1 MEALLINLLIHS
13 FIFFTFHSWC
23 LSPEGV
29 NTYTN
34 RSLTTRTYARARALG
49 AHKRYELHEGLENTG
64 GPATSR
70 RWHPDLAHLGWGAGG
85 GSRDLAPSQI
95 QHLPPPLPTPHPTS
109 AATTTLL
116 SHVCEP
122 RGTRRRAAHLLRL
135 GCHVSALVP
144 RHPSSSASP
153 PLRWHLRRLHSPY
166 HSSSALTP
174 LGFQRWHRDS
184 VSRPFPLALSMQV
197 P

>member
-13 FIFFTFHSWC
+13 YIFFTFHSWC

-95 QHLPPPLPTPHPTS
+95 QHLPPTPSHSTSYERGHNHTTISCVRTAWHPPSGSTPAS
-109 AATTTLL
+109 
-116 SHVCEP
+116 P
-122 RGTRRRAAHLLRL
+122 R
-135 GCHVSALVP
+135 VP
-144 RHPSSSASP
+144 RLRPRAPS
-153 PLRWHLRRLHSPY
+153 
-166 HSSSALTP
+166 
-174 LGFQRWHRDS
+174 
-184 VSRPFPLALSMQV
+184 PFV
-197 P
+197 

>member
-85 GSRDLAPSQI
+85 GGAE
-95 QHLPPPLPTPHPTS
+95 TW
-109 AATTTLL
+109 
-116 SHVCEP
+116 
-122 RGTRRRAAHLLRL
+122 
-135 GCHVSALVP
+135 P
-144 RHPSSSASP
+144 RHRYNIYP
-153 PLRWHLRRLHSPY
+153 H
-166 HSSSALTP
+166 
-174 LGFQRWHRDS
+174 
-184 VSRPFPLALSMQV
+184 PFPLHILRARPQPHYYLMCENRVAPAVGQHTCFASGATSPPSCPVTLRLV
-197 P
+197 PPRPFDGTCVGCIRLITHLQP